1 MIKKSISALLC
12 TALVFS
18 VVGCSKTDNTNKND
32 NNSAVVEN
40 NKEESKD
47 VSVKD
52 LVSSVVDAGYIRM
65 PGEVDDTTAKDVYH
79 INLDDVEEYAIAETM
94 ITPGPGLMV
103 AVKAKEGK
111 LDAVK
116 AAVEQIKAD
125 KVGNAFYPEEVEI
138 ASKAE
143 VKAVGNIVY
152 LTLFN
157 SEVNEEAQ
165 ALIEGSLNK

>member
-40 NKEESKD
+40 NTEESKD

-52 LVSSVVDAGYIRM
+52 LVASVVDAGYIRM
-65 PGEVDDTTAKDVYH
+65 PAEIDETTAKDMYH
-79 INLDDVEEYAIAETM
+79 VNLEDVEEYAIAETM
-94 ITPGPGLMV
+94 ISPGPGFMM

-116 AAVEQIKAD
+116 SALEQVKAD
-125 KVGNAFYPEEVEI
+125 KVGKAFYPEEAEI

-143 VKAVGNIVY
+143 VKTVGNIVY

-157 SEVNEEAQ
+157 SEVTEEAE
-165 ALIEGSLNK
+165 ALIESSLNK